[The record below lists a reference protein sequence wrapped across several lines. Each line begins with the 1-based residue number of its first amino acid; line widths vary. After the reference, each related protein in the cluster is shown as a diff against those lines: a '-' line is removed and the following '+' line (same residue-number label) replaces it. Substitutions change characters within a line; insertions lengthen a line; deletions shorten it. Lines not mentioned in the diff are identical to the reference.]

1 MQSSVWHHTTSS
13 PCLAFLFQFC
23 FFGGFGKISL
33 VSLYTKAFDQW
44 WKSMISTP
52 WTCITDFLLLK
63 NSYFHWSTEVPKV
76 LVNLS
81 VQIPIDR
88 WRILHDGNRRSMK
101 FFLPLRHEI
110 HFFKLVICLQKR
122 NDSDMDV
129 SLKAPQLISGKMAKK
144 SSVFQ
149 DRSYII
155 NILHDLIK
163 CCIIFFS
170 VAV

>member
-23 FFGGFGKISL
+23 VFGGFGKISL
-33 VSLYTKAFDQW
+33 VSLCPKAFDQW

-52 WTCITDFLLLK
+52 WTCITDLLLLK

-81 VQIPIDR
+81 VQTPIDKQ
-88 WRILHDGNRRSMK
+88 RILHGGDKRYMK

-122 NDSDMDV
+122 NDSDVDV
-129 SLKAPQLISGKMAKK
+129 SLKAAQLISGEMANK

-149 DRSYII
+149 DCSYII
-155 NILHDLIK
+155 NILCDLSNK
-163 CCIIFFS
+163 MLHFFS